1 MSFASLN
8 LDARLLANL
17 QHLGFNTPTDIQ
29 ASAIPL
35 VLAGKDLMAGA
46 KTGSGKTAAF
56 SLPVLNQLLGIQSDG
71 KPKALVLVP
80 TRELAQQ
87 VQENISQYAQG
98 LPIRSVC
105 LYGGAAFEPQQ
116 QLLAKGADIV
126 VATPGRLLDH
136 VRKHTVDL
144 RGLNWLVLDEADR
157 MLDMGFKDEIQ
168 MVLRKVPKQRQ
179 TMLFSATFDDS
190 IFRFSKSLLSSPA
203 LVEVDKR
210 NAGNQDI
217 EQQVYEVDDDRKAAL
232 LNHLLSHKGWPQ
244 VLVFSR
250 TKQSADKLAQD
261 LAGKGLKVKAFH
273 GDLSQKARDTV
284 LSEFKSGEL
293 QALIATDVAARG
305 LDIDEL
311 PVVINMELPFVAE
324 DYVHRIGRTGRAGNK
339 GLAITFFTNKDA
351 RAMEEL
357 EVLLDTRLPRQ
368 WYPGFEPDL
377 MREDDSP
384 RLSKAAQKQR
394 ARKRALGGN
403 TRKRR

>member
-8 LDARLLANL
+8 LAPVIVANL
-17 QHLGFNTPTDIQ
+17 QQLGFITPTAIQ
-29 ASAIPL
+29 ASAIPV
-35 VLAGKDLMAGA
+35 VLDGKDVMAGA

-56 SLPVLNQLLGIQSDG
+56 ALPILQKLLGSDADG
-71 KPKALVLVP
+71 SSKALVLVP

-87 VQENISQYAQG
+87 VQANISQYAQG
-98 LPIRSVC
+98 LGLHCVC
-105 LYGGAAFEPQQ
+105 LYGGAAFEAQQ
-116 QLLAKGADIV
+116 KALAQGADIL

-136 VRKHTVDL
+136 VRKRTVDL
-144 RGLNWLVLDEADR
+144 RHIDFLVLDEADR

-168 MVLRKVPKQRQ
+168 MVLKKINKQRQ
-179 TMLFSATFDDS
+179 TLLFSATFDDN
-190 IFRFSKSLLSSPA
+190 IFRFSKGLLQSPV
-203 LVEVDKR
+203 LLEVDKR

-217 EQQVYEVDDDRKAAL
+217 EQQIYEVDDDRKAGL
-232 LNHLLSHKGWPQ
+232 LCHLLRHKAWPQ

-250 TKQSADKLAQD
+250 TKEGADKLATALTAAQIK
-261 LAGKGLKVKAFH
+261 AQAFH

-284 LSEFKSGEL
+284 LTSFKNGEL
-293 QALIATDVAARG
+293 QALVATDVAARG

-339 GLAITFFTNKDA
+339 GLAITFFTQKDA

-357 EVLLDTRLPRQ
+357 EALLDTRLPRQ

-377 MREDDSP
+377 TREDDNP
-384 RLSKAAQKQR
+384 RLSRAAQKQR

-403 TRKRR
+403 TRRRR